1 MRRALKILSIMLAA
15 VMLITVTSPV
25 FAASDAS
32 GLIQNLDEKGK
43 GVDTEHTSNLVV
55 AAGNVMKVIRTI
67 AVIGGVLLIMFM
79 GVKFMMGS
87 AEEKAEYKKSFMPL
101 IIGIIVVM
109 AASQIATML
118 FGIMGA

>member
-1 MRRALKILSIMLAA
+1 MNKTLKIVSIVLVI
-15 VMLITVTSPV
+15 VMITMVTMPV
-25 FAASDAS
+25 FAGSAQD
-32 GLIQNLDEKGK
+32 LIGRVADEGK
-43 GVDTEHTSNLVV
+43 GVDDTGSTDNLVV

-67 AVIGGVLLIMFM
+67 AVIGGVILIMFL

-109 AASQIATML
+109 SASQIATML

>member
-1 MRRALKILSIMLAA
+1 MNKTLKIVSILLVIVMIVMTAA
-15 VMLITVTSPV
+15 PV
-25 FAASDAS
+25 FAAGD
-32 GLIQNLDEKGK
+32 LITDLEETGK
-43 GVDTEHTSNLVV
+43 GVDTENTGNLIT
-55 AAGNVMKVIRTI
+55 AAGNVMRVIRTI
-67 AVIGGVLLIMFM
+67 AVIGGVILIMFL

-109 AASQIATML
+109 SASQIATML